1 MKNTE
6 VILIG
11 HVGHGQTTSSTI
23 KAIKDMG
30 VNVVVVEDS
39 NEYDNSFDIGGV
51 RYAPI
56 EQQKSGL
63 SKNMMGI
70 LAVASM
76 FAPVAGYGLSNKVR
90 ILPRGTDIIEEFKL
104 IQEKKSN
111 LGKWERDQVVH
122 IFNKNFKKVI

>member
-1 MKNTE
+1 MEKK
-6 VILIG
+6 ILIVDDSG
-11 HVGHGQTTSSTI
+11 LGKREIARHM
-23 KAIKDMG
+23 KDNDA
-30 VNVVVVEDS
+30 VIVVE
-39 NEYDNSFDIGGV
+39 NQIQDNSFDIDGV

-63 SKNMMGI
+63 SKKMMGI

-111 LGKWERDQVVH
+111 LGKWERDEVVR
-122 IFNKNFKKVI
+122 IFERNFKIRI

>member
-1 MKNTE
+1 MEKK
-6 VILIG
+6 ILIVDDSG
-11 HVGHGQTTSSTI
+11 LGKREIARHM
-23 KAIKDMG
+23 KDNDA
-30 VNVVVVEDS
+30 VIVVE
-39 NEYDNSFDIGGV
+39 NQIQDNSFDIDGV

-63 SKNMMGI
+63 SKKMMGI

-111 LGKWERDQVVH
+111 LGKWERDEVVR
-122 IFNKNFKKVI
+122 IFERNFKKVER